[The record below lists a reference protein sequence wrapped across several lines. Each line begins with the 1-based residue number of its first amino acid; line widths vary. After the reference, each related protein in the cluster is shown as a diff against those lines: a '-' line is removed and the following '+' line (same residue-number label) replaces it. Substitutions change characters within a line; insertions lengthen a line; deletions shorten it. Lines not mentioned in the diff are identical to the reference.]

1 MAVRGQD
8 WEGRIAGS
16 IPVWATPSS
25 GLGQRMQRA
34 DAYTLAPEPP
44 CCRILDLGADGA
56 LETTVLKVFEARP
69 EFRCELENLTP
80 RAWLLFSHELG

>member
-1 MAVRGQD
+1 
-8 WEGRIAGS
+8 
-16 IPVWATPSS
+16 
-25 GLGQRMQRA
+25 MQRA

-69 EFRCELENLTP
+69 EFRCALENLTP